1 MNGRGPGGEEA
12 AVFEGVVKRYGE
24 VVALDHLSFRVE
36 RGEVVALLGPNGA
49 GKSTAID
56 LLLGLRAPDAGRV
69 RVLGTAPARAVAEG
83 RVGGMLQSG
92 ALPAGARVGEVLD
105 LVRALYP
112 EARGREELLEL
123 ADLTELRGRR
133 VETLSG
139 GQAQRVHFALA
150 LAGRPR
156 LLFLDEPTAG
166 LDVESRRRFWATVRA
181 VAVDGVGVLFT
192 THYLDEADAN
202 ADRIL
207 VLDRGRL
214 RRQGTPSAI
223 RAAASGRIIRCSL
236 AGADPDR
243 LRRLPGVVDV
253 VVHGE
258 EVTMRSTDAD
268 RTVGALYA
276 LGGEVRDLLVS
287 GVGLEDAFLA
297 LTGDGVG

>member
-1 MNGRGPGGEEA
+1 MCPGTAGAETRGMNGRGPGGEEA

-36 RGEVVALLGPNGA
+36 RGEVVALLGPN
-49 GKSTAID
+49 
-56 LLLGLRAPDAGRV
+56 AGRV

-156 LLFLDEPTAG
+156 LLFLDEPTTG

-207 VLDRGRL
+207 VL
-214 RRQGTPSAI
+214 
-223 RAAASGRIIRCSL
+223 
-236 AGADPDR
+236 
-243 LRRLPGVVDV
+243 
-253 VVHGE
+253 
-258 EVTMRSTDAD
+258 
-268 RTVGALYA
+268 
-276 LGGEVRDLLVS
+276 
-287 GVGLEDAFLA
+287 
-297 LTGDGVG
+297 